1 MNLSPEQTKSI
12 KNKVDTLELNF
23 QEVDKGYTYKMMLE
37 EADRCLSC
45 KHEPCVKACPL
56 HLPIPQFISAL
67 KTGDVET
74 ANELIRT
81 KSDFSA
87 FCSRV
92 CDVAK
97 QCEEVC
103 VRAIKHEAVGIN
115 YLERYVSDNHQL
127 KLHKKPPLN
136 GKRVAI
142 IGSGP
147 AGMACA
153 QDLAKQGFYVT
164 LFSKESYAG
173 GILAYGVPS
182 YRLPVTL
189 LYEKLEELNEL
200 GVRFKYNKTLGI
212 DISLIELT
220 EKYDAVFLGLGEEG
234 AQPLNIP
241 GDDLE
246 HIYSSYDYLKRVNEH
261 RLAEL
266 KHFKK
271 VLVIGGGNTAMDCA
285 RVARRLGAEVVIN
298 YRRTLTEMPAS
309 KQEIEEAQE
318 EGISFDLLSSPV
330 EIKGNK
336 VVEKVVCIR
345 RETTEPDQ
353 NGRMQTQEISGSEYE
368 VDVDCV
374 IKAIGST
381 PNRTFR
387 SNVLGLKTNERGHL
401 WVDENHQ
408 TSMEKVYAGGD
419 VVLGANTVVR
429 AVATGKKAAA
439 AISKVLLS
447 EV

>member
-142 IGSGP
+142 IGSG
-147 AGMACA
+147 
-153 QDLAKQGFYVT
+153 
-164 LFSKESYAG
+164 
-173 GILAYGVPS
+173 
-182 YRLPVTL
+182 
-189 LYEKLEELNEL
+189 
-200 GVRFKYNKTLGI
+200 
-212 DISLIELT
+212 LT
-220 EKYDAVFLGLGEEG
+220 
-234 AQPLNIP
+234 
-241 GDDLE
+241 
-246 HIYSSYDYLKRVNEH
+246 
-261 RLAEL
+261 
-266 KHFKK
+266 
-271 VLVIGGGNTAMDCA
+271 T
-285 RVARRLGAEVVIN
+285 
-298 YRRTLTEMPAS
+298 
-309 KQEIEEAQE
+309 
-318 EGISFDLLSSPV
+318 FDLVNYLSHEKSLKYPIGIFTNNQV
-330 EIKGNK
+330 TRQALFQHIMLLLKG
-336 VVEKVVCIR
+336 
-345 RETTEPDQ
+345 Q
-353 NGRMQTQEISGSEYE
+353 WEYW
-368 VDVDCV
+368 
-374 IKAIGST
+374 KQ
-381 PNRTFR
+381 
-387 SNVLGLKTNERGHL
+387 HL
-401 WVDENHQ
+401 
-408 TSMEKVYAGGD
+408 
-419 VVLGANTVVR
+419 
-429 AVATGKKAAA
+429 
-439 AISKVLLS
+439 
-447 EV
+447 